1 MPCKGTFMDNI
12 PKGSINN
19 REKYKSKSCTF
30 FDNVLLFSYGV
41 IYVHGGASQLTR
53 EKGGGA
59 NDSF

>member
-1 MPCKGTFMDNI
+1 MDNI

-19 REKYKSKSCTF
+19 KEKYKSKSCTF